1 MILKKTPVENPLAEE
16 KRKKKIIPKHCCYTH
31 TMFRAITEF
40 MSPTGSE
47 ELRPDR
53 EEDDDFFI
61 EVSSASSSSSSAKKF
76 NISDLKD
83 GIMADHRRSSRVLL
97 QQQAATKFNIKPKE
111 GIAFLIDK
119 NVIIGSPN
127 EVASYLY
134 DHRMRLSKRR
144 LGEYLGS
151 SKDFNRLVC
160 TEFISRLDFYGMA
173 LDEALRS
180 LLRTF
185 RLPGEAQQID
195 RIVEKFAQNYFLQN
209 SGVFTNS
216 DTVFI
221 LSFSLIMLN
230 TDLHN
235 ESVATEKKMSLDD
248 FIRNNREIDG
258 GKDLPID
265 LLSELYKNIKE
276 NEIRMHETDQYE
288 SSNISFMAPIKAGW
302 LMKEKRN
309 FFRSTKIRWFV
320 LNDGCLY
327 YFNQPRDNV
336 PRGIIPLDNIAV
348 EFSSSSSN
356 NKLSKTFTLTSS
368 SGGVI
373 KSSKLASGVMKRGT
387 RSTFRLETADENDR
401 DEWVKV
407 LQGEAARFR
416 PMHDI
421 FIRLQEKKGRKGELR
436 KTWRSSLYNK
446 SKNQTN
452 KQEGSEV
459 LLHLPKPL
467 ARGWMQKKSNTT
479 SLNNQSSQSNSSG
492 WSRRYFVL
500 FPDFDDLGAT
510 LFYFISRESAQMMID
525 LGQQTQSGYLRM
537 KEVTKVSLYTEEDHI
552 PSIRVDIS
560 STTTNTTT
568 NNNDN
573 GSNDND
579 NSNASSP
586 ASSTDTKD
594 TTTTTTTTA
603 TNTTNDET
611 TTVTSYWIFVP
622 EAAKEADNDY
632 DSVYESDLESTA
644 DSSTMN
650 GSEDEDISWEFKAQQ
665 WYEALSRTCVKGQLL
680 DSLSKVRVKQKE
692 EKEKEKEKE
701 GIVIA

>member
-1 MILKKTPVENPLAEE
+1 MLK
-16 KRKKKIIPKHCCYTH
+16 
-31 TMFRAITEF
+31 AITEF

-47 ELRPDR
+47 ELKPDYN
-53 EEDDDFFI
+53 EDNDFFMNI
-61 EVSSASSSSSSAKKF
+61 SSSSSS
-76 NISDLKD
+76 SSSQKD
-83 GIMADHRRSSRVLL
+83 SSNCFSPVMTDHRRSSRVLL
-97 QQQAATKFNIKPKE
+97 QQQAATKFNIKPKD
-111 GIAFLIDK
+111 GISFLIDK

-151 SKDFNRLVC
+151 SKDFNRTVC

-209 SGVFTNS
+209 PGVFTNS

-235 ESVATEKKMSLDD
+235 ESVATGKKMTLED
-248 FIRNNREIDG
+248 FIRNNRKIDG
-258 GKDLPID
+258 GNDLPLD
-265 LLSELYKNIKE
+265 LLSQLYKNIKE

-302 LMKEKRN
+302 LMKLKRN
-309 FFRSTKIRWFV
+309 LFRNTKERWFV

-327 YFNQPRDNV
+327 YFNEPTDNV
-336 PRGIIPLDNIAV
+336 PRGIIPLDNISV
-348 EFSSSSSN
+348 EFSSSSSSSPKKSN
-356 NKLSKTFTLTSS
+356 SKFSKIFTLTSS

-387 RSTFRLETADENDR
+387 RSIFHLAAADEYDR

-421 FIRLQEKKGRKGELR
+421 FIRLQEKKGRKTQLR
-436 KTWRSSLYNK
+436 KTWRSSLMNK
-446 SKNQTN
+446 NKNQTN

-479 SLNNQSSQSNSSG
+479 SLNSQLSQSNSSG

-500 FPDFDDLGAT
+500 FPDFDDQGAT
-510 LFYFISRESAQMMID
+510 LFYFISKESAQMMID

-560 STTTNTTT
+560 SAITENNNNSNSNGSKSNGSKNTND
-568 NNNDN
+568 NNDN
-573 GSNDND
+573 KHSNT
-579 NSNASSP
+579 SSP

-594 TTTTTTTTA
+594 TTTTTNTA
-603 TNTTNDET
+603 TTNDET
-611 TTVTSYWIFVP
+611 TTGATTTINSYWIFVP

-650 GSEDEDISWEFKAQQ
+650 GSEDEDMSWEFKAQQ

-680 DSLSKVRVKQKE
+680 DSLSKARQDLKKV
-692 EKEKEKEKE
+692 E
-701 GIVIA
+701 GVES